1 MSFASVALCPA
12 LEEVVYFPGFVGRF
26 GLSLDDPI
34 LIFLNIAESLNPMRV
49 MESDSLAS
57 VKLRFQSIKGFFVKK
72 QKVLYDGRE
81 LARDYVHHEL
91 TLDGENGENVIHLL
105 IKNSS
110 KVIAKPKDFSVEHV
124 VVNHEIELPSLLKEL
139 ISSTIEGLEKGN
151 APIKS
156 SDGSGGAYFMQDQSG
171 HKYVSVFK
179 PIDEEP
185 MAVNNPHGLP
195 LTRREGL
202 KKGTQVGEGAFREV
216 AAYLLDYPMT
226 GPRTFPHDQRGFA
239 GVPPTTMVKCLHK
252 DFNHPNGYSFS
263 QENAKIGSLQMFVSN
278 VGTCEDMG
286 YGVFPVDQVHK
297 ISVLDI
303 RLANADRHGGNI
315 LVSRDGNDGQ
325 IVLTP
330 IDHGYCFPNKFEDCT
345 FEWLYWPQAKEPY
358 TSETLE
364 YIKTLD
370 AEKDIELLKSHG
382 WEIPPSCA
390 RVFRISTMLLK
401 KGAEKGLTPFA
412 IGSIMCRETLEKE
425 SVIEQ
430 IIYEAEAIWS
440 PETTEEEFTSTVSD
454 IMDRY
459 LDQCSLN

>member
-1 MSFASVALCPA
+1 
-12 LEEVVYFPGFVGRF
+12 
-26 GLSLDDPI
+26 
-34 LIFLNIAESLNPMRV
+34 
-49 MESDSLAS
+49 
-57 VKLRFQSIKGFFVKK
+57 
-72 QKVLYDGRE
+72 
-81 LARDYVHHEL
+81 YVHHEL

-105 IKNSS
+105 IKKSS

-195 LTRREGL
+195 LSLDGEGL

-226 GPRTFPHDQRGFA
+226 GPRTFPHDQPGFA

-358 TSETLE
+358 SLETLE
-364 YIKTLD
+364 YIKALD
-370 AEKDIELLKSHG
+370 AEQDIELLRFHG

-401 KGAEKGLTPFA
+401 KGAAKGLTPFA
-412 IGSIMCRETLEKE
+412 IGSILCRETLEKE

-440 PETTEEEFTSTVSD
+440 PETTEEEFISTVCD

-459 LDQCSLN
+459 LDQYSLN